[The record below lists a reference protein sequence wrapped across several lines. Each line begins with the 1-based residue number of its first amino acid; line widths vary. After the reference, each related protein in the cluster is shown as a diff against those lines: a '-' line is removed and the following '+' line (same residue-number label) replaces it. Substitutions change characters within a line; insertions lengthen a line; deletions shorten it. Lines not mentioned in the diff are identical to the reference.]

1 MESKEGL
8 ALIEK
13 IQKDLD
19 RNGLISNTIVED
31 LKKLRPYA
39 IEEEDPT
46 LTKVIRLTYEH
57 IEENNGF
64 EIPVPEDEP
73 IDEEHELEA
82 SSEEVSDE
90 DKLDSLKY
98 LITIMADAHKKVYRM
113 DLMEYRDALMDF

>member
-8 ALIEK
+8 ALIDK
-13 IQKDLD
+13 IQKDLE
-19 RNGLISNTIVED
+19 RNGLIINTIVED

-57 IEENNGF
+57 IEENKGF
-64 EIPVPEDEP
+64 EIPIPDDEP
-73 IDEEHELEA
+73 IDEDHEIVAAPEA
-82 SSEEVSDE
+82 TDV
-90 DKLDSLKY
+90 DKLESLKY
-98 LITIMADAHKKVYRM
+98 LLDIMKDAHKKVYRM